1 MHYLHTFELS
11 PRHHLL
17 VQVHLFSFPHN
28 LLGLEVPVIVNDG
41 ISISMTAH
49 FFIDNHCAIW
59 LYKCFLFKVRSSIKK
74 THMQGNVK
82 KKWIAELCT
91 LLLPHTE

>member
-1 MHYLHTFELS
+1 MHYLIHTFELS

-41 ISISMTAH
+41 IIISMMRH
-49 FFIDNHCAIW
+49 F
-59 LYKCFLFKVRSSIKK
+59 LYRRDVE
-74 THMQGNVK
+74 
-82 KKWIAELCT
+82 W
-91 LLLPHTE
+91 

>member
-1 MHYLHTFELS
+1 MHYLLHTFELS
-11 PRHHLL
+11 PHHHLL

-49 FFIDNHCAIW
+49 F
-59 LYKCFLFKVRSSIKK
+59 S
-74 THMQGNVK
+74 
-82 KKWIAELCT
+82 
-91 LLLPHTE
+91 